1 MRWERQDLRNIRKV
15 YTCTD
20 IIYILMSANTNII
33 VFGFTGTWLKAMIY
47 YTQDKHTNHRGG

>member
-20 IIYILMSANTNII
+20 IIYILMS
-33 VFGFTGTWLKAMIY
+33 VLL
-47 YTQDKHTNHRGG
+47 DHTICLGADPMCIEK